1 MRRLIK
7 VLSRFQHSGRI
18 ARLIVLICLLCVA
31 LTIPAMADMGP
42 KPTVSVSFVYDHE
55 LWEKNHLTT
64 YYVTLLAE
72 ETGTGPYDVNNHWE
86 GSGIPEIIWNAFSD
100 YKDPDG
106 YHFLGYVEECTATD
120 RFTWGYMPPKRFKVL
135 AYFPEADAYMSS
147 LEPVARYAFDSYF
160 VDREDLGGEPH
171 FVLEQNYG
179 FGLQAAGFLFR
190 LALTIL
196 IEMLVALAFGYRSKK
211 QLLII
216 LAVNTVTQIIL
227 NGLLMANGFQPGI
240 LYVITYGGFELLVF
254 LIEAVI
260 YCLALDRAAEKKPN
274 AVRACV
280 YAAAANLLSF
290 WVGYMIS
297 NHLRYLF

>member
-1 MRRLIK
+1 MKRLTKTLPGTLHSRIVRLI
-7 VLSRFQHSGRI
+7 L
-18 ARLIVLICLLCVA
+18 LCCLLCTA
-31 LTIPAMADMGP
+31 LTIPALADMGP
-42 KPTVSVSFVYDHE
+42 KPTVSVSFVYDRE
-55 LWEKNHLTT
+55 LWEKNHLST

-72 ETGTGPYDVNNHWE
+72 ETGTGPYDVNNSQE
-86 GSGIPEIIWNAFSD
+86 GSGIPEEIWNAFSD

-147 LEPVARYAFDSYF
+147 LEPVSRYAFDSYF
-160 VDREDLGGEPH
+160 IAREDLGGEPH

-179 FGLQAAGFLFR
+179 FGLQVAGFLFR

-196 IEMLVALAFGYRSKK
+196 IEMLVALAFGYRNKK

-227 NGLLMANGFQPGI
+227 NGLLMTKGFQPGI
-240 LYVITYGGFELLVF
+240 LYVIAYGAFELLVF
-254 LIEAVI
+254 LIEAVV
-260 YCLALDRAAEKKPN
+260 YSLTLNCAADREPKVKLAF
-274 AVRACV
+274 V
-280 YAAAANLLSF
+280 YAAVANLLSF
-290 WVGYMIS
+290 WGGYMIS
-297 NHLRYLF
+297 DHLRFLF